1 MANLAKV
8 FKFSFAELCVL
19 LEAWLVFFKWDMLI
33 SFTQYENW
41 RSNIGDLSEINVLA
55 KSITKNDATP
65 SEQVKQIIKLSEIAG
80 RFHIRKMNC
89 LRRCLAQKNMLAKRG
104 FNAHMHI
111 GVSIKNNEL
120 KAHAWLTLYG
130 KVIND
135 SEDVLSR
142 YSELKVA
149 DEHVVLN
156 TLK

>member
-1 MANLAKV
+1 MASLVKV
-8 FKFSFAELCVL
+8 FKFSITEFFVL
-19 LEAWLVFFKWDMLI
+19 IEAWFVFLKWDLLI

-41 RSNIGDLSEINVLA
+41 RSEIGDMSDSAKTANV
-55 KSITKNDATP
+55 ITEMDVTP
-65 SEQVKQIIKLSEIAG
+65 LEQVKLIIKLSEIAG

-104 FNAHMHI
+104 FTAYMHI

-120 KAHAWLTLYG
+120 KAHAWLTLHG

-149 DEHVVLN
+149 DEHAILN